1 MQKDQTIP
9 DTNPPTEL
17 PTGVSSGRLAEQ
29 RERPP
34 ELQQL
39 NVFIGR
45 WMTEGET
52 VAEPGAAAVSIVAS
66 DVYQW
71 LPGEYFVMHPAYGR
85 IGAIGVGGVE
95 IIGFDPK
102 TRQFQ
107 CYFFDSQGNTT
118 RQTLT
123 CRDDVWTWQG
133 THARCTGV
141 FTDNGKTMTARHERS
156 DDGVHWVPSMNVVLS
171 KID

>member
-1 MQKDQTIP
+1 MQKDQTRPSASTRAESPI
-9 DTNPPTEL
+9 
-17 PTGVSSGRLAEQ
+17 GVSTGRVDEQ

-34 ELQQL
+34 ELEQL

-52 VAEPGAAAVSIVAS
+52 VAEPGAPAKTIVAS

-85 IGAIGVGGVE
+85 IGAIGVGGPE
-95 IIGFDPK
+95 IIGFDPT

-118 RQTLT
+118 REALS
-123 CRDDVWTWQG
+123 CRDHVWSWQG
-133 THARCTGV
+133 TYARCTGV
-141 FTDNGKTMTARHERS
+141 FTDDGKTLTARHERS
-156 DDGVHWVPSMNVVLS
+156 DDGVHWVPSMNVVLR